1 MNMNTLIDIITRDIV
16 ILLFLVVVVLL
27 LYEYAVYSEIKKHAY
42 KVTCKVT
49 CRQALRLHILA
60 LKIASRPVII
70 PGLRMY
76 LLFLV
81 TGFPLTLIS
90 ISTNFSILLVMVSL
104 LGKVW
109 SPFPVSTEII
119 ISFLFLLA
127 NIIVMHYFLGEY
139 GSIYKLLI
147 MFFIRDDVRQL
158 LKKHQTVY
166 KTGRKIVAGSILSFG
181 MYIITVMI
189 NLQFILTLPSSFP
202 SVLLKISGS
211 IVMALLTGYILFNK
225 KYENAIELIEKIW
238 SIWKCGGE
246 RNE

>member
-1 MNMNTLIDIITRDIV
+1 MNTLIDIITRDIV
-16 ILLFLVVVVLL
+16 ILLFLVLVVFL
-27 LYEYAVYSEIKKHAY
+27 LYEYAVYSEIKKRAY
-42 KVTCKVT
+42 KVT

-127 NIIVMHYFLGEY
+127 NVTVMHYFLSEY

-189 NLQFILTLPSSFP
+189 NLQFIITLPSSFP

-225 KYENAIELIEKIW
+225 KYENVIELIEKIW